1 MARKKVTPEEE
12 IVNTAVEGTALGSV
26 PADTA
31 PPDETGADSGDFP
44 AELPEGD
51 LPAEET
57 AEQSETLPAMEAA
70 EAKPLG
76 LSTEEK
82 TASQDESDTAEERVK
97 EAELH
102 EEMSEFPDAEENL
115 ISDLPTSVPQ
125 VSEAD
130 EADWGFGEPVP
141 EEAAA
146 EAAEDEYLAAGNSEM
161 LDASDEKSE
170 RTLFYELDFNELDR
184 GLSEEERKEWNSI
197 YASFRGRSAI
207 TGTIIGVDLYARYL
221 PRSEARMLENKREL
235 CAVVVPYRIP
245 ILIRESEMWELG
257 EERPD
262 FVLRNMVGAS
272 IDVIVTKVERTA
284 NRAQASRRQASRSQR
299 RFFAAREDIH
309 AVGSR
314 ITCRM
319 LAVGPRRCLVDCY
332 GYDLDMTQREIRYAA
347 IPDLRTEF
355 HPGSEIDCIVK
366 EYHPRTG
373 ELIVSAKETEVN
385 PFFGAEERHPVGSRR
400 FAMISGKYGGGVFCN
415 LPDGVT
421 CMCNYEEIPVPL
433 EMPEDVRT
441 AYKEAEHEL
450 QKVLR
455 TDRKAA
461 QKILS
466 TYLNLLTVYPD
477 QPYDQAEVVH
487 PINGM
492 PIVTPKN
499 CGDFSRLLPKEERV
513 LELVR
518 QKAANGER
526 VLIYTSWTR
535 TDSQKKLQ
543 KLLCSEGY
551 RTEILTP
558 QIATDKREDWVN
570 KRVKSG
576 LQVLITN
583 PRCVET
589 GLDLNAFTTIIFYSM
604 GYNLFTLRQA
614 SRRSWRINQTAP
626 RVEVYMLYYADT
638 MQAKAMKL
646 MASKLAVAGI
656 IEGTFSEEGL
666 AAMSDVKDLTSQM
679 AKELALG
686 IRDNVE
692 DIAAAFRK
700 MAVMNPERKKNI
712 TAAQPKE
719 TAAEEQKAPSA
730 KDSFG
735 VRTAQAQ
742 VRQALYEGLLART
755 AEEQKKRKS
764 KKAEVDE
771 NQLSIFGFAA

>member
-1 MARKKVTPEEE
+1 MNLKELIFGEGVHTGGSGGVYRDSVQAWLPIKNIIGGVVITKDNRFVKIMEVLPVNIYLKSAIDRQNIISSFASYLQIAPDELQMIART
-12 IVNTAVEGTALGSV
+12 L
-26 PADTA
+26 PADTQA
-31 PPDETGADSGDFP
+31 YV
-44 AELPEGD
+44 
-51 LPAEET
+51 
-57 AEQSETLPAMEAA
+57 EQM
-70 EAKPLG
+70 
-76 LSTEEK
+76 
-82 TASQDESDTAEERVK
+82 
-97 EAELH
+97 
-102 EEMSEFPDAEENL
+102 
-115 ISDLPTSVPQ
+115 
-125 VSEAD
+125 
-130 EADWGFGEPVP
+130 
-141 EEAAA
+141 
-146 EAAEDEYLAAGNSEM
+146 
-161 LDASDEKSE
+161 
-170 RTLFYELDFNELDR
+170 
-184 GLSEEERKEWNSI
+184 
-197 YASFRGRSAI
+197 
-207 TGTIIGVDLYARYL
+207 
-221 PRSEARMLENKREL
+221 
-235 CAVVVPYRIP
+235 
-245 ILIRESEMWELG
+245 
-257 EERPD
+257 
-262 FVLRNMVGAS
+262 
-272 IDVIVTKVERTA
+272 
-284 NRAQASRRQASRSQR
+284 QR
-299 RFFAAREDIH
+299 
-309 AVGSR
+309 
-314 ITCRM
+314 
-319 LAVGPRRCLVDCY
+319 
-332 GYDLDMTQREIRYAA
+332 
-347 IPDLRTEF
+347 
-355 HPGSEIDCIVK
+355 
-366 EYHPRTG
+366 
-373 ELIVSAKETEVN
+373 
-385 PFFGAEERHPVGSRR
+385 
-400 FAMISGKYGGGVFCN
+400 
-415 LPDGVT
+415 
-421 CMCNYEEIPVPL
+421 
-433 EMPEDVRT
+433 
-441 AYKEAEHEL
+441 
-450 QKVLR
+450 
-455 TDRKAA
+455 
-461 QKILS
+461 
-466 TYLNLLTVYPD
+466 YLNLLTVYPD

>member
-1 MARKKVTPEEE
+1 MTATLINGYSSGIFHLLYR
-12 IVNTAVEGTALGSV
+12 IVPGLMLKDGKRYKS
-26 PADTA
+26 P
-31 PPDETGADSGDFP
+31 SDF
-44 AELPEGD
+44 
-51 LPAEET
+51 
-57 AEQSETLPAMEAA
+57 
-70 EAKPLG
+70 
-76 LSTEEK
+76 
-82 TASQDESDTAEERVK
+82 
-97 EAELH
+97 
-102 EEMSEFPDAEENL
+102 DAEYGVVENTYEIQDVEYNSNRRTSKRRTKSKQL
-115 ISDLPTSVPQ
+115 PGVSPLVFSRFLLEYTAFLSLSD
-125 VSEAD
+125 
-130 EADWGFGEPVP
+130 
-141 EEAAA
+141 
-146 EAAEDEYLAAGNSEM
+146 M
-161 LDASDEKSE
+161 
-170 RTLFYELDFNELDR
+170 
-184 GLSEEERKEWNSI
+184 
-197 YASFRGRSAI
+197 
-207 TGTIIGVDLYARYL
+207 
-221 PRSEARMLENKREL
+221 
-235 CAVVVPYRIP
+235 
-245 ILIRESEMWELG
+245 
-257 EERPD
+257 
-262 FVLRNMVGAS
+262 
-272 IDVIVTKVERTA
+272 
-284 NRAQASRRQASRSQR
+284 
-299 RFFAAREDIH
+299 
-309 AVGSR
+309 
-314 ITCRM
+314 
-319 LAVGPRRCLVDCY
+319 
-332 GYDLDMTQREIRYAA
+332 
-347 IPDLRTEF
+347 
-355 HPGSEIDCIVK
+355 
-366 EYHPRTG
+366 
-373 ELIVSAKETEVN
+373 
-385 PFFGAEERHPVGSRR
+385 
-400 FAMISGKYGGGVFCN
+400 GKN
-415 LPDGVT
+415 LPD
-421 CMCNYEEIPVPL
+421 YEEIPVPL

-499 CGDFSRLLPKEERV
+499 CGDFSRLFPKEERV

-543 KLLCSEGY
+543 ELLCSEGY

-712 TAAQPKE
+712 AAAQLKE
-719 TAAEEQKAPSA
+719 TAAEEQKAPTA